1 MFEKLLNWYRLN
13 YQKTL
18 NGNEIVGPYTLVK
31 YFYVD
36 TVRGDEY
43 FIVKKKQLAM
53 QLKFLNDCKIMSAT
67 EASKI
72 MDASL
77 AKILHDHYGP
87 KFIKDDSL
95 I

>member
-1 MFEKLLNWYRLN
+1 MFQKLINWYRLHC
-13 YQKTL
+13 QKTL

-36 TVRGDEY
+36 TVHGDEY

-72 MDASL
+72 MDVTL
-77 AKILHDHYGP
+77 AKILHDHFGP
-87 KFIKDDSL
+87 KFIKDDNL